1 MQVATLQNVDFHYFD
16 KGFTILQNEVKVH
29 FEKKDNKLLM
39 LDLKRPKRIFVFSEK
54 SNLNITQ
61 IYEEEFGIKNGE
73 PS

>member
-1 MQVATLQNVDFHYFD
+1 MQVATLQNFDFHYFN
-16 KGFTILQNEVKVH
+16 KGFTILQNEAKVH
-29 FEKKDNKLLM
+29 FEKKDNKLQKAKKYICLF
-39 LDLKRPKRIFVFSEK
+39 RK